1 MLCKTLSMPRNS
13 RISRLVC
20 CDASRVLRS
29 ISLANGKSFFSG
41 MLSIC
46 KSVSSSLLSLAATVT
61 DLSNANGVLS
71 RLKTLFIIF
80 NPQNFY
86 LNVFAAKNSP
96 VALLVRD
103 CQCLSASIKSNSILP
118 VSEFFFILNW
128 SRSAKPESPVTPWY
142 LCNETILSRFSF
154 CFSLSVD
161 VASAVSGIVNYVL
174 STLLVSGVV

>member
-29 ISLANGKSFFSG
+29 ISLANGKCFFSG

-46 KSVSSSLLSLAATVT
+46 KSVSSSLLSLVATVT
-61 DLSNANGVLS
+61 DLSNANGVLY

-86 LNVFAAKNSP
+86 LNIFAAKNSP
-96 VALLVRD
+96 VGLLVRD

-118 VSEFFFILNW
+118 VSEFFFILNR
-128 SRSAKPESPVTPWY
+128 SKSAKPESPVTPWY

-174 STLLVSGVV
+174 STLLASGVA